1 MLNSSNVCFFCRVS
15 IYGGDEVWTGPLCV
29 KTWGV
34 FFLEKCEVYV
44 CLSQLGWVCDV
55 PLRAVWLSIVH
66 NSLYEVWALSSFI
79 REMVLFDVGAIG
91 TASTLFISAEVC
103 ALCVGS
109 GWFSGWWSTFGL
121 DGLCLRPG
129 CQAECVYVVLGGVGM
144 FVWKD
149 RWCVISVCRGVA
161 PHTGSTKPTLFTAKS
176 QHPIIRRDPPLPRSN
191 KLKSL
196 ICYECSSSPS
206 PFHLMCFYF
215 LSVRWLVGQDLA
227 WFPCNLSVPER
238 MVAGRRCACG
248 KWPSGVERRLGI
260 EFWLRDELGN
270 ILMAC

>member
-1 MLNSSNVCFFCRVS
+1 M
-15 IYGGDEVWTGPLCV
+15 
-29 KTWGV
+29 
-34 FFLEKCEVYV
+34 KCELCHHSLGRWFCLMSERLAQRARFLFLRRYV
-44 CLSQLGWVCDV
+44 RFVLEVVGLVADEALLDWMVC
-55 PLRAVWLSIVH
+55 
-66 NSLYEVWALSSFI
+66 
-79 REMVLFDVGAIG
+79 
-91 TASTLFISAEVC
+91 VC
-103 ALCVGS
+103 A
-109 GWFSGWWSTFGL
+109 
-121 DGLCLRPG
+121 
-129 CQAECVYVVLGGVGM
+129 QAARQSVCML
-144 FVWKD
+144 FVCKD

-196 ICYECSSSPS
+196 ICYECSSFPS

-238 MVAGRRCACG
+238 MVAGRRCAYG
-248 KWPSGVERRLGI
+248 KWPSGVGRRLGI